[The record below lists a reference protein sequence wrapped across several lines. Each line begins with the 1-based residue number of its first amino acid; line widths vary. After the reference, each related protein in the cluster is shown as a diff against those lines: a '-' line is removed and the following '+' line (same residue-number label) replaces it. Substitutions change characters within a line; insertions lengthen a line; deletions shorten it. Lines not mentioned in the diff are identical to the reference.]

1 MFEYLS
7 WLHHLHNMNVHKDPP
22 KMYTGH
28 STVLVFLLLQHIQ
41 KLNRHIAFAY
51 ILRNQQ
57 ANNIIFFRA
66 YSCRCWVVLN
76 DNVIECK
83 HKQIIA
89 SFSYSTIAHLLSPCY
104 CFNKNIYRSSRFSFS
119 ENTRNLSLI
128 LYWYWCLHASII
140 QYIKKTI
147 WPNDYCISAA
157 HKWKERSEIR
167 DAFWRKSIVVKQ
179 LWVYPL

>member
-7 WLHHLHNMNVHKDPP
+7 WLHHLHNMNVHKYPP
-22 KMYTGH
+22 KMCAGH
-28 STVLVFLLLQHIQ
+28 STILLFFLLQHGHRH
-41 KLNRHIAFAY
+41 NSHIAFAY

-104 CFNKNIYRSSRFSFS
+104 FFNKNIYPVKLDKWWTDVSLL
-119 ENTRNLSLI
+119 LSL
-128 LYWYWCLHASII
+128 WHC
-140 QYIKKTI
+140 
-147 WPNDYCISAA
+147 
-157 HKWKERSEIR
+157 HKLSLLLLSQKE
-167 DAFWRKSIVVKQ
+167 
-179 LWVYPL
+179 

>member
-22 KMYTGH
+22 KMYNGH

-41 KLNRHIAFAY
+41 KLNKHIAFAY

-57 ANNIIFFRA
+57 ANNIIFFSA

-89 SFSYSTIAHLLSPCY
+89 SFSYSTIAHQRFRKICPAPRNSYMLYDKLS
-104 CFNKNIYRSSRFSFS
+104 
-119 ENTRNLSLI
+119 TDLI
-128 LYWYWCLHASII
+128 LSKI
-140 QYIKKTI
+140 T
-147 WPNDYCISAA
+147 
-157 HKWKERSEIR
+157 R
-167 DAFWRKSIVVKQ
+167 AF
-179 LWVYPL
+179 PLTSN

>member
-22 KMYTGH
+22 KMYNGH
-28 STVLVFLLLQHIQ
+28 STVLAFLLLQHIQ
-41 KLNRHIAFAY
+41 KLNKHIAFAY

-57 ANNIIFFRA
+57 ANNIIFFSA

-89 SFSYSTIAHLLSPCY
+89 SFSYSTIAHQRFWEICPALHKHQYLYASRHPVPKILEICY
-104 CFNKNIYRSSRFSFS
+104 
-119 ENTRNLSLI
+119 
-128 LYWYWCLHASII
+128 
-140 QYIKKTI
+140 
-147 WPNDYCISAA
+147 
-157 HKWKERSEIR
+157 
-167 DAFWRKSIVVKQ
+167 
-179 LWVYPL
+179 